1 MLFNETTEIIKRKEL
16 LSIEYVPETIVGRE
30 KEIKE
35 LAFNLS
41 YFFRTNPTLPT
52 LIIYGTVGTGKTTI
66 INYVLKKF
74 EESSKE
80 KEKKIKII
88 RIKGSDSKTK
98 YEVLKQI
105 LIQMAPDMP
114 ISTITADLHTK
125 IVKALSE
132 RGLNVL
138 IFLDEVHEIRENE
151 LNSVLYAIS
160 RLGEDI
166 AYSKSKK
173 GITKPQKSQFG
184 YILVSNEFLLRN
196 KLKDNTKSSLTRE
209 NLTFLRYNPK
219 QIVEILKSRI
229 DAGAIKKE
237 VIGEGV
243 LELIAGES
251 VKEGEDS
258 RYALKLL
265 SAVCKEAEKRSLK
278 KIDTP
283 LVEEVSEDLKK
294 NYLKENIKNLPDFYL
309 EILLII
315 YELFKN
321 DENINSKTIWDEYQ
335 KKTYLSKV
343 NFSRISQ
350 IVSYLEKEGI
360 IYVTTSKKTKLRN
373 LSIEENKGEI
383 EEVLKELEKL

>member
-105 LIQMAPDMP
+105 LTQIAPDMP

-151 LNSVLYAIS
+151 LNSVLYTIS

>member
-105 LIQMAPDMP
+105 LTQIAPDMP

-151 LNSVLYAIS
+151 LNFVLYTIS

-278 KIDTP
+278 KIDTL

>member
-151 LNSVLYAIS
+151 LNSVLYTIS

>member
-105 LIQMAPDMP
+105 LTQIAPDMP

-265 SAVCKEAEKRSLK
+265 SAVCKEAAKRSLK
-278 KIDTP
+278 KIDTL